1 MEYLSCLE
9 KKDVINVCSGCRLGF
24 ITDLEIDICSG
35 KICTVI
41 VCEKKG
47 VWGIFCEENSYQ
59 ISWECIKRI
68 GEDTILVDVDIEKVL
83 RNR

>member
-24 ITDLEIDICSG
+24 ITDLEIG
-35 KICTVI
+35 TVI

-59 ISWECIKRI
+59 IPWECIKRI